1 MANGIDWFRWHHG
14 TVNDPKFQLVAR
26 KSGSTV
32 AEVIAVWAC
41 LLEAASAADER
52 GNPGEIDFEALD
64 CALGLSDG
72 RTQAIYMAMNDRALV
87 NQDTGRLAAWEKR
100 QPKRERMDDD
110 KSTDRVRAYRQRQAS
125 AGNANKEDGTPRNAM
140 ERQETPREEKSR
152 EERKEE
158 NTLSGKPDGER
169 GEMPGLDDVKAPN
182 VEAREILEH
191 LNARTGCHYRAV
203 ESNLGLIRARL
214 GEGYS
219 IHDVKAVI
227 DAKVA
232 EWQNKPEMAM
242 YLRPETL
249 FGARKFSGYV
259 GQVERTAPGAGWWI
273 KAGFGTPFEAENAGC
288 SEKTAYLWRDG
299 HRMEATA

>member
-14 TVNDPKFQLVAR
+14 TVNDPKFQLVAK
-26 KSGSTV
+26 KSGASV

-52 GNPGEIDFEALD
+52 GNPGDIDFEALD
-64 CALGLSDG
+64 CALGLVDG
-72 RTQAIYMAMNDRALV
+72 RTQAIYTAMNDRALV

-110 KSTDRVRAYRQRQAS
+110 KSTDRVRAYRQRQGS
-125 AGNANKEDGTPRNAM
+125 AGNANQENGTPRNAM

-152 EERKEE
+152 EEEKK
-158 NTLSGKPDGER
+158 NTLSGKPDVASAEKPELEG
-169 GEMPGLDDVKAPN
+169 MKASN
-182 VEAREILEH
+182 SGAREILDH
-191 LNARTGCHYRAV
+191 LNDRTGCHYRAV
-203 ESNLGLIRARL
+203 ESNLSLIRARL

-219 IHDVKAVI
+219 VQDVKAVI
-227 DAKVA
+227 DAKVS
-232 EWQNKPEMAM
+232 EWQSKPEMAV

-259 GQVERTAPGAGWWI
+259 GQVERKAPGAGWWLN
-273 KAGFGTPFEAENAGC
+273 AGFSSPFEAENAGC
-288 SEKTAYLWRDG
+288 SEKTAYLWQDG
-299 HRMEATA
+299 HRLEATV

>member
-72 RTQAIYMAMNDRALV
+72 RTQAIYSAMNDRAMV

-110 KSTDRVRAYRQRQAS
+110 KSTDRVRAYRQRQGS
-125 AGNANKEDGTPRNAM
+125 AGNANKEDETPRNAM

-158 NTLSGKPDGER
+158 NTMSGKPDVEPA
-169 GEMPGLDDVKAPN
+169 ESPQSKPVKATN
-182 VEAREILEH
+182 AQAREVLAY
-191 LNARTGCHYRAV
+191 LNARTGCNYRDV
-203 ESNLGLIRARL
+203 ESNLSLIRARID
-214 GEGYS
+214 EGYS
-219 IHDVKAVI
+219 VQEVKAVI
-227 DAKVA
+227 DDREARWRNDEKM
-232 EWQNKPEMAM
+232 WPYM
-242 YLRPETL
+242 RPETL

-259 GQVERTAPGAGWWI
+259 GQVKPAAPGAGWWI

>member
-14 TVNDPKFQLVAR
+14 TVNDPKFQLVAK
-26 KSGSTV
+26 KSGASV

-52 GNPGEIDFEALD
+52 GNPGDIDFEALD
-64 CALGLSDG
+64 CALGLADG
-72 RTQAIYMAMNDRALV
+72 RTQAIYTAMNDRALV

-110 KSTDRVRAYRQRQAS
+110 KSTDRVRAYRQRQGS
-125 AGNANKEDGTPRNAM
+125 AGNANQENGTPRNAM

-152 EERKEE
+152 EEEKK
-158 NTLSGKPDGER
+158 NTLSGKPDEASAEKPELG
-169 GEMPGLDDVKAPN
+169 GVKAMN
-182 VEAREILEH
+182 SEAREILDH

-219 IHDVKAVI
+219 VQDVKAVI
-227 DAKVA
+227 DAKVS
-232 EWQNKPEMAM
+232 EWQSKPEMAV

-259 GQVERTAPGAGWWI
+259 GQVERKAPGAGWWLN
-273 KAGFGTPFEAENAGC
+273 AGFSSPFEAENAGC
-288 SEKTAYLWRDG
+288 SEKTAYLWQDG
-299 HRMEATA
+299 HRLEATA

>member
-72 RTQAIYMAMNDRALV
+72 RTQAIYLAMNERALV

-110 KSTDRVRAYRQRQAS
+110 KSTDRVRAYRQRQVS
-125 AGNANKEDGTPRNAM
+125 AGNANKEDRTPRNAM

-158 NTLSGKPDGER
+158 NTMSGKPDVDPSES
-169 GEMPGLDDVKAPN
+169 PQSKPVKATN
-182 VEAREILEH
+182 AEAREVLAY
-191 LNARTGCHYRAV
+191 LNARTGCNYRDV
-203 ESNLGLIRARL
+203 ESNLSLIRARID
-214 GEGYS
+214 EGYS
-219 IHDVKAVI
+219 VQEVKAVI
-227 DAKVA
+227 DDREARWRNDEKM
-232 EWQNKPEMAM
+232 WPYM
-242 YLRPETL
+242 RPETL

-259 GQVERTAPGAGWWI
+259 GQVKPTAPGAGWWI

-288 SEKTAYLWRDG
+288 SEKTAYLWQDG